1 LKPEKDHAC
10 GGSDGKRL
18 AAEAWDPY
26 HEILEKLYNKYNK
39 NTFTGEKPTLQKAFD
54 NLIKS
59 LGLEK
64 E

>member
-1 LKPEKDHAC
+1 M
-10 GGSDGKRL
+10 

-39 NTFTGEKPTLQKAFD
+39 DTFTGEKPTLQKAFD

-59 LGLEK
+59 LGLE
-64 E
+64 EE